1 MSHAL
6 CTAKRGYDPAMDP
19 EIAEQFEKRDRFL
32 RHLRLSQTPAER
44 MDAFHALQ
52 NRAWEVLRGNPQ
64 AYAEFLRRNFEK
76 RSIANNGGH
85 AHW

>member
-1 MSHAL
+1 
-6 CTAKRGYDPAMDP
+6 MDP

-44 MDAFHALQ
+44 IEAFRVLQ
-52 NRAWEVLRGNPQ
+52 ERAWEILKGNPEG
-64 AYAEFLRRNFEK
+64 YAAFLKRNFK
-76 RSIANNGGH
+76 LRSIANNGGH